1 MRGKAIEKR
10 LAAVETGITPAYAGK
25 SGYYSTAGSS
35 GKDHPRVCGEKI
47 WDVAHLSMREG
58 SPPRMR
64 GKVLQFI
71 IGHAVEGITPAYAG
85 KSCSSTGRAG
95 GRGDHPRVC
104 GEEAYCF
111 VVCRCS
117 VGSPPRMR
125 GRALLHCTVQT

>member
-1 MRGKAIEKR
+1 MRGKDSR
-10 LAAVETGITPAYAGK
+10 QGPSLQPLGITPAYAGK

-85 KSCSSTGRAG
+85 KS
-95 GRGDHPRVC
+95 
-104 GEEAYCF
+104 
-111 VVCRCS
+111 
-117 VGSPPRMR
+117 
-125 GRALLHCTVQT
+125 